1 MIVINGIDYTFH
13 IFAAIFVVV
22 IVSLFFAGQYILCK
36 KAKHMAVKL
45 IPTYVVF
52 LLVILAILVT
62 MGGTGGSFIDL
73 RSFVAWVILG
83 IASIGGVSLGAAW
96 VIYRVKNKKINSG
109 LSDK

>member
-1 MIVINGIDYTFH
+1 MFMINGVDYTFH
-13 IFAAIFVVV
+13 IFAVIFVVV
-22 IVSLFFAGQYILCK
+22 IVSLFFVGQYILCR
-36 KAKHMAVKL
+36 KAKHIAIKL
-45 IPTYVVF
+45 IPAYGVF
-52 LLVILAILVT
+52 LLIILAILVA

-83 IASIGGVSLGAAW
+83 IASICGVSSGAAW